1 MHKSSST
8 WHEHALI
15 DRNNAWDSNLIN
27 ANAKYI
33 SVNWDSIGGGAFG
46 VIPITEYGKLPDQ
59 IPLFRGHKGPVLDT
73 DWNPFDDDVV
83 ASGSD
88 DGNIALWR
96 VPKDY
101 TLKFEDPEEIKD
113 VAPFKILEG
122 HQKKVG
128 LVSFHPT
135 AENVLASASADYT
148 VKIWNIET
156 GEVLFTL
163 QHNDLVTSF
172 TFNYDGSLIA
182 TTGRDKRIRVWDIRK
197 EEVISEG
204 PGHTGIKSSRIVWLG
219 KENRLITTG
228 FSKLSDR
235 QFALWDST
243 DIPAGPIGGFKIL
256 DSSAG
261 ICMPFYDED
270 TTCLYLGGKGD
281 GNIRYYEYSND
292 ELYFLSEYQS
302 SEPQRGLAVV
312 PKKGLNIHDHEVVRF
327 YKTVNDTTIQP
338 ISFIVPKKAQSF
350 QGDIY
355 PDTRA
360 SEPALTA
367 EDWASGKTLPPKVIS
382 LKSIFDGQEATARD
396 GDSYEPTP
404 SPKKKEA
411 DKKPSV
417 VDQIKPAPKADLKSV
432 ESKPTPKADL
442 KGAEDTKDMFSTPG
456 IQSFLKKAADEPEE
470 EKTEAIPG
478 EVSSWDIEEKPES
491 AKASEPA
498 KDIVKES
505 SKESSEKS
513 IKEPVN
519 ESVDDPVEKTAEKTR
534 EPKTDKDSIKN
545 GSVEDKSTSSTNNSK
560 TESLEK
566 HLSKDIHSIVSNLQS
581 HVHELGSK
589 VEELVKKLEERDER
603 IAKLEDKLFTATL

>member
-1 MHKSSST
+1 M
-8 WHEHALI
+8 
-15 DRNNAWDSNLIN
+15 
-27 ANAKYI
+27 
-33 SVNWDSIGGGAFG
+33 
-46 VIPITEYGKLPDQ
+46 
-59 IPLFRGHKGPVLDT
+59 
-73 DWNPFDDDVV
+73 
-83 ASGSD
+83 
-88 DGNIALWR
+88 
-96 VPKDY
+96 
-101 TLKFEDPEEIKD
+101 
-113 VAPFKILEG
+113 
-122 HQKKVG
+122 
-128 LVSFHPT
+128 
-135 AENVLASASADYT
+135 
-148 VKIWNIET
+148 
-156 GEVLFTL
+156 LFTL

-197 EEVISEG
+197 EEIVSEG

-367 EDWASGKTLPPKVIS
+367 EEWASGKTLPPKVIS

-396 GDSYEPTP
+396 GESYEPTP
-404 SPKKKEA
+404 SPKKKEVEN
-411 DKKPSV
+411 KPLV
-417 VDQIKPAPKADLKSV
+417 VEQSKPAPKVDLKA
-432 ESKPTPKADL
+432 AD
-442 KGAEDTKDMFSTPG
+442 DTKDMFSTPG

-470 EKTEAIPG
+470 EKVEAVPG
-478 EVSSWDIEEKPES
+478 EVSSWDMEEK
-491 AKASEPA
+491 SEPKKVA
-498 KDIVKES
+498 SVEKTPEPLKDSEESVKES
-505 SKESSEKS
+505 IE
-513 IKEPVN
+513 EPVK
-519 ESVDDPVEKTAEKTR
+519 VPVKETTEKTP
-534 EPKTDKDSIKN
+534 EPKTGENTIKN
-545 GSVEDKSTSSTNNSK
+545 GTVDDKPTSPVNNTKSG
-560 TESLEK
+560 SIEK
-566 HLSKDIHSIVSNLQS
+566 HLSDDIHSIVSTLQS
-581 HVHELGSK
+581 HVHDLGSK